1 MRTIEVARRG
11 AGGSSLGWLVLGLLG
26 VMASGS
32 ASAQAPERGRVIGP
46 TPAAVS
52 SRLYEVPVA
61 DTRPGLRVFG
71 DSRDHRWEGLAIG
84 ASVFGI
90 VGVLMADALCTPD
103 SGTDSCTGPVI
114 GAGAVGALVGGV
126 IGGFIGSAIP
136 KRGSDAAGGGG

>member
-1 MRTIEVARRG
+1 MEMVDVTRMPTSGWR
-11 AGGSSLGWLVLGLLG
+11 LGWLVVGLLG
-26 VMASGS
+26 VMASGP

-52 SRLYEVPVA
+52 SRLYEVPIA

-84 ASVFGI
+84 ASVLGI
-90 VGVLMADALCTPD
+90 MGILMADALCTPD
-103 SGTDSCTGPVI
+103 SGTDSCAGPMI
-114 GAGAVGALVGGV
+114 GAGAVGALMGGI

-136 KRGSDAAGGGG
+136 KRGSKAAGDG